1 MFVNL
6 MLMLVGGLVCLS
18 LYLMMACLATL
29 SMENELPDL
38 EDVQV

>member
-1 MFVNL
+1 MFLNL
-6 MLMLVGGLVCLS
+6 MIMLAGGLACLA
-18 LYLMMACLATL
+18 LYLMMAFLATL